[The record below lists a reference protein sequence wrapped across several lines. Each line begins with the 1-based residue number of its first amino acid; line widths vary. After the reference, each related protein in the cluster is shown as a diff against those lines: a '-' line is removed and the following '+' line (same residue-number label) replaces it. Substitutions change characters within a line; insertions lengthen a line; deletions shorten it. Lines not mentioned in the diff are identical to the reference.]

1 MTARDSGEDKALREA
16 GFGMA
21 WRGYSRRDVQDYVRR
36 AEAELGRLAADRDA
50 TVSHAETLA
59 ARVTKLIAQNNGL
72 RTVIDDICRTP
83 IGPDALQERSRRMI
97 ELVREEAMEITR
109 AARATADRADEHRLY
124 LDKESQR
131 RRREA
136 ENDFGVAMAARR
148 EEAFQEIAELKA
160 AARAEADEILSRAKE
175 EAARL
180 VGEMERQVEAVNEVR
195 ARLVGEV
202 KKCQDLLATSL
213 PESDEPA
220 AKPSPVK
227 NPAVNGRK
235 SAAQKKVA
243 QKKVAQKKAISAS
256 HVPRQRGGTPVASE

>member
-21 WRGYSRRDVQDYVRR
+21 WRGYSRGDVQDYVRR

-50 TVSHAETLA
+50 TADHAETLA

-72 RTVIDDICRTP
+72 RSVIDGICRSP
-83 IGPDALQERSRRMI
+83 IDPDALQERSRRMI
-97 ELVREEAMEITR
+97 ELVREEAAEITR
-109 AARATADRADEHRLY
+109 GARATADRADEHRLY
-124 LDKESQR
+124 LDKESLR
-131 RRREA
+131 RRRDA

-148 EEAFQEIAELKA
+148 ETAFREIAELKA
-160 AARAEADEILSRAKE
+160 AAQAEADEVLRQAEE
-175 EAARL
+175 EAKRL
-180 VGEMERQVEAVNEVR
+180 VTEVERQLEAVNEVR

-213 PESDEPA
+213 PEPVEPA
-220 AKPSPVK
+220 KKPSPVK
-227 NPAVNGRK
+227 KSTPSKANNGRK
-235 SAAQKKVA
+235 SAAQKKI
-243 QKKVAQKKAISAS
+243 AQKKAMSAS